1 MDEDAKTLLAILAL
15 IYGSSNGLGLLK
27 TALDPIKSQ
36 TDRLDKAVKDPRTDA
51 SFIVDERKSLFRS
64 LWSIEVLIYVVLVIL
79 LPLLLILV
87 LWFGAKQ
94 ALALLGLGSAGSGG
108 MSARSSPFYWVL
120 FVLSLVSSTNLLSAY
135 LNGWRIFAKS
145 RKRSHPNNEG

>member
-36 TDRLDKAVKDPRTDA
+36 TDQLDKAVKDPRTDA

-94 ALALLGLGSAGSGG
+94 ALALLGL
-108 MSARSSPFYWVL
+108 
-120 FVLSLVSSTNLLSAY
+120 
-135 LNGWRIFAKS
+135 
-145 RKRSHPNNEG
+145 